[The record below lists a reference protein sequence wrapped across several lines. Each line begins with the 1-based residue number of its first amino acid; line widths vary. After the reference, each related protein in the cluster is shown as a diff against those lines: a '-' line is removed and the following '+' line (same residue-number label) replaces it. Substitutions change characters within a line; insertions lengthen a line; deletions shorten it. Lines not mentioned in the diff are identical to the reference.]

1 MSQEVIYE
9 IIFDALKDSA
19 LVFSFV
25 LLIHILL
32 SFFENSLANFLVK
45 KKKAGVLFGSLF
57 GIVPQC
63 GTSVMGAE
71 LYIKKFIS
79 IGTLIAVFLS
89 CSDEALIAILAS
101 GKIDKI
107 IMVFPLIGLKLVIG
121 VLIGLFADLIF
132 RKQTILSEETVEE
145 EEECHHHHV
154 HNSELHRHLIH
165 PLIHSL
171 EIFVYVLITNLVL
184 GFIVALVGED
194 TFSAFLQSNRYLAPL
209 FASIV
214 GLIPNCAS
222 SLILAE
228 LFIGGNLSFGAILA
242 GLLVNAG
249 LGFMVLLKNRK
260 SAVRVPIILVICFLT
275 AVAAGY
281 ITCLIIGF

>member
-19 LVFSFV
+19 LVFAFV

-32 SFFENSLANFLVK
+32 SFFENSLAKFLVK
-45 KKKAGVLFGSLF
+45 RKKAGVVFGSLF

-79 IGTLIAVFLS
+79 IGTLIAIFLS
-89 CSDEALIAILAS
+89 CSDEALVAILACGDGS
-101 GKIDKI
+101 K
-107 IMVFPLIGLKLVIG
+107 MLSVLPLIGLKLVIG
-121 VLIGLFADLIF
+121 TAIGLLADLIF
-132 RKQTILSEETVEE
+132 RKQTIHSDEHVDE
-145 EEECHHHHV
+145 EEECHHHHT
-154 HNSELHRHLIH
+154 HNSELHRCLIH

-171 EIFVYVLITNLVL
+171 EIFVYVLVTNLVL
-184 GFIVALVGED
+184 GFIIAGVGEE
-194 TFSAFLQSNRYLAPL
+194 TFSNFLQSNRYLAPL

-222 SLILAE
+222 SLLLAE
-228 LFIGGNLSFGAILA
+228 LYIGGHLSFGAILA

-260 SAVRVPIILVICFLT
+260 SAARVPFILLICFLT

>member
-145 EEECHHHHV
+145 EGECHHHHV

-184 GFIVALVGED
+184 GFIIALVGED

-222 SLILAE
+222 SLILVE